1 MKDQEKKDQLLG
13 KILAFVEK
21 RSYQDIRS
29 THTDQYSD
37 PKSFKQ
43 VSTGEVITPLI
54 TALDRGHKHYFE
66 LAIKSDNVQDLVSKW
81 KFLIL
86 MANHKKGILH
96 LFAPRGHKAFVE
108 RLCEDYKLD
117 AKVIAI

>member
-1 MKDQEKKDQLLG
+1 MKDKEKLDQLLQ
-13 KILAFVEK
+13 KVLSFVQK
-21 RSYQDIRS
+21 RGYKEIK
-29 THTDQYSD
+29 TTYSDEYDD

-43 VSTGEVITPLI
+43 MSTGELITPLI

-66 LAIKSDNVQDLVSKW
+66 LAMKHENVQDLVSKW
-81 KFLIL
+81 KLMIL
-86 MANHKKGILH
+86 MANHKKGVLH

-108 RLCEDYKLD
+108 RLCEDYKLE